1 MATEKLVQTSFVNGQ
16 YDREVQSKERSDFI
30 GQGLAKALNVV
41 SSEKGELRK
50 RLGTKHLLDLQNA
63 TVLIPFRMNDEDD
76 AIIAVDASETDNVK
90 GYRYVGGNYRGR
102 CKRNRQCQ
110 GL

>member
-50 RLGTKHLLDLQNA
+50 RF
-63 TVLIPFRMNDEDD
+63 PYER
-76 AIIAVDASETDNVK
+76 
-90 GYRYVGGNYRGR
+90 
-102 CKRNRQCQ
+102 
-110 GL
+110 